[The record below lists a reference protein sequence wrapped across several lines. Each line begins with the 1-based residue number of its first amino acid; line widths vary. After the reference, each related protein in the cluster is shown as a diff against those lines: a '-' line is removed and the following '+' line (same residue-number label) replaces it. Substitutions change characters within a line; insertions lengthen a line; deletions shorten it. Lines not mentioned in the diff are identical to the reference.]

1 MWREL
6 SKAFKSMMPRRL
18 VVVFTGGPGGGK
30 STLMDELKRDP
41 GWEGRLLI
49 LPEAVLVMHSM
60 NLSPREKLFQRVLV
74 NLQMGLEDGLVRSL
88 ESEGPRLILCHR
100 GSLDPLAFWRLR
112 GWPEDEFFQFTRT
125 HREDHYQ
132 RYAAVV
138 HLVTA
143 ADDAAWAYKKWPE
156 AHRPEEPEQAIRL
169 DNWLHEAWRGHPHYY
184 RIGNQGLDW
193 PAKAR
198 QAREILDDLFREV

>member
-1 MWREL
+1 M
-6 SKAFKSMMPRRL
+6 SMMPRRL
-18 VVVFTGGPGGGK
+18 VVVLTGGPGGGK
-30 STLMDELKRDP
+30 STLMEELKQDP
-41 GWEGRLLI
+41 SWEGRLLI
-49 LPEAVLVMHSM
+49 LPQAVQAMHSV

-112 GWPEDEFFQFTRT
+112 GWPENEFFQFTRT
-125 HREDHYQ
+125 CRQDHYQ

-156 AHRPEEPEQAIRL
+156 AHRPEEPEQAICL
-169 DNWLHEAWRGHPHYY
+169 DNLLHEAWRGHPHYC
-184 RIGNQGLDW
+184 RIANQGLDW

-198 QAREILDDLFREV
+198 QAREILDALFREI